1 MTTAPASR
9 RQARRATRAYTA
21 AVTRSEMADATR
33 QATIAD
39 PTSVLLIVHTM
50 SAGTAMKK
58 DASDRVRWARVSRTP
73 A

>member
-1 MTTAPASR
+1 
-9 RQARRATRAYTA
+9 
-21 AVTRSEMADATR
+21 MADATR